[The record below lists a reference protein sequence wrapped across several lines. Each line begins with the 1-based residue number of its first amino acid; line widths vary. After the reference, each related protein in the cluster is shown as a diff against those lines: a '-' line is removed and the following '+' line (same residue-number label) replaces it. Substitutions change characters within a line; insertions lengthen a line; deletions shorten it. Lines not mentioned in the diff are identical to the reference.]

1 MKILFVNVGKDLNNG
16 CNKVFFKEKDRM
28 TNKCNIFCS
37 ECPLSAF
44 NNGLTDSGCIVNKH
58 PEKSSRNC

>member
-1 MKILFVNVGKDLNNG
+1 MDAIK
-16 CNKVFFKEKDRM
+16 FFKEKDRM